1 MSWKHAAIACLALLA
16 VAAGPPGKDRL
27 PADEDPDG
35 RSAWSR
41 FVDGAKDVI
50 HDPLG
55 TSHRRDETKKLPEK
69 TKSKPAQPL
78 EKTKAARAGSP
89 SAKTSKAG
97 PSPKPTQKG
106 VVRDP
111 PQTASKAPQ
120 KSWLKRPDAVQ
131 RTAAVM
137 PKPSTPAP
145 EGTRTANK
153 TKAPR
158 RPSPPRDQRPRTVS
172 EYMVQER
179 P

>member
-1 MSWKHAAIACLALLA
+1 GSIADFVVDCHPRILPRRRVRSGHFRTSKPTNWRACSLSAPADRADARSRSGREGGFLRHSPPQSAGGTFRTAYMSWKQAAIACLALLA

-78 EKTKAARAGSP
+78 EKTKAAR
-89 SAKTSKAG
+89 
-97 PSPKPTQKG
+97 
-106 VVRDP
+106 
-111 PQTASKAPQ
+111 
-120 KSWLKRPDAVQ
+120 
-131 RTAAVM
+131 
-137 PKPSTPAP
+137 
-145 EGTRTANK
+145 
-153 TKAPR
+153 
-158 RPSPPRDQRPRTVS
+158 
-172 EYMVQER
+172 
-179 P
+179 